1 MDKYLIVGLGNP
13 GDEYAETR
21 HNAGYMV
28 LDAFAKA
35 SNIVFDDKRYGY
47 VAETSIKG
55 RKVFLLKPTTFMN
68 LSGNAVRYWLGKE
81 NIDQSRLLVVSD
93 EVAVPLGQF
102 RLKAS
107 GSNGGHNGLGH
118 IQQLIGQNYARLRMG
133 IGNDFPQGMQIQ
145 HVLGHFTPEERELLQ
160 PAIDIAV
167 DVIRS
172 FVLAGIDITMNQ
184 YNKLGKKCKK
194 PRESTNGSGQP
205 ASSKPEASTSTPLK
219 TAASPSMESA

>member
-133 IGNDFPQGMQIQ
+133 IGNDFPRGMQIE

-160 PAIDIAV
+160 PAIDTAV
-167 DVIRS
+167 EVIRS

-184 YNKLGKKCKK
+184 YNKLGKQCKK
-194 PRESTNGSGQP
+194 PLESTNGSGQP
-205 ASSKPEASTSTPLK
+205 ESSKPEA
-219 TAASPSMESA
+219 